1 MTLTIVIII
10 LAVLGIIIYSNNE
23 KKDLDKQ
30 NSDPI
35 IRHQKAEANRKELE
49 AIKQRNLDK
58 EFYISSKNEKDY
70 TNNLIKT
77 KGYYVAKIG
86 SNDGY
91 MFFYFR
97 KDGYVFRDFQ
107 NKLLNTEAVTDTK
120 NYVKRMYGILNGL
133 TDEHLGVDFGK
144 YYVEGNT
151 VFIDFLF
158 TEKVGSLGHPELES
172 SISII
177 GKINHLNIDVK
188 KATSKFYKSSL
199 RIFEERTFIEPES
212 FSYHE

>member
-10 LAVLGIIIYSNNE
+10 IAVLGIIIYSNNE
-23 KKDLDKQ
+23 KKELDKQ

-35 IRHQKAEANRKELE
+35 IRQQKEEANRKEVE
-49 AIKQRNLDK
+49 AIKLRNLNNGLQ
-58 EFYISSKNEKDY
+58 ISAKNFKDY

-77 KGYYVAKIG
+77 NGFYVAKIG
-86 SNDGY
+86 NNEGY

-97 KDGYVFRDFQ
+97 KDGYVFRDFEK
-107 NKLLNTEAVTDTK
+107 KLLDTEAVTDTK
-120 NYVKRMYGILNGL
+120 NYVKKMYTNLNKL
-133 TDEHLGVDFGK
+133 TDQHLCIDFGK

-151 VFIDFLF
+151 VYMDFLF
-158 TEKVGSLGHPELES
+158 TEEVGLLGHPELES

-199 RIFEERTFIEPES
+199 RTFEERTFIEPES